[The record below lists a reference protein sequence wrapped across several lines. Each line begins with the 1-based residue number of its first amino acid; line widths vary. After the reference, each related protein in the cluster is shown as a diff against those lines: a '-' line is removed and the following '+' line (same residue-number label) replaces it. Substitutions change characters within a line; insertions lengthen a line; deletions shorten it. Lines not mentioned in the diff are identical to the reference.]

1 MKKTLLS
8 AVIVIASLASCKKES
23 ADKLQT
29 PGIAGKPTTLSLSA
43 TVPSYDDSKTFFHY
57 SGNIYWNQ
65 TDALSVFDESNSLAG
80 IFDIKE
86 GNTATGEFT
95 CESWAGGVPSMALF
109 CLDSKGEPCQSTYSD
124 GKYTAHLL
132 ATQKG
137 NNPNSFS
144 AFANTAIG
152 QVTGNEADGYAV
164 QMKNILGLVRVDFT
178 SLIDKDAK
186 KSTMKSVTL
195 EDANGEADL
204 AGEILVS
211 YNNGEPTF
219 ELVEG
224 TGEKVLTRVNST
236 ATLPLAVSSTGC
248 VYFNVLPGV
257 SFVPKFT
264 FTDMNDDKQAV
275 VIANGPIKAERSMYF
290 PCGEP
295 KITWGKQKE
304 TAVFDFKTW
313 CMKETLV
320 KTANKTT
327 TYTLATGTEFLK
339 DKAKIIVTTSSAT
352 CNYTT
357 AGDLRFYKQA
367 AASDPYPTIEIPVR
381 DGYKI
386 AKVSIST
393 NSSTAKYFT
402 LKDKDGEQ
410 LGRARLSTGT
420 TAIMTVDVEN
430 TTGANGCVFHLAD
443 ATSQYQVSRISV
455 TYVKD
460 LQ

>member
-8 AVIVIASLASCKKES
+8 AVIVIASIASCKKES
-23 ADKLQT
+23 ADWSQSS
-29 PGIAGKPTTLSLSA
+29 GINGKPTTLSLSA
-43 TVPSYDDSKTFFHY
+43 TVPSYDDTKTFFHY
-57 SGNIYWNQ
+57 SGSIYWNQ
-65 TDALSVFDESNSLAG
+65 TDALSVFDELNSMAG
-80 IFDIKE
+80 IFDIKA

-95 CESWAGGVPSMALF
+95 CESWAGGVPSMAIF
-109 CLDSKGEPCQSTYSD
+109 CPDSKGKPFESTYSD
-124 GKYTAHLL
+124 GKYTAHVL
-132 ATQKG
+132 ALQKG

-152 QVTGNEADGYAV
+152 QVTGNASDGYSV

-178 SLIDKDAK
+178 SLGEK
-186 KSTMKSVTL
+186 KSTMKSITL
-195 EDANGEADL
+195 EDAKGEADL
-204 AGEILVS
+204 VGDILVS
-211 YNNGEPTF
+211 YNNGEPTC
-219 ELVEG
+219 ELVK
-224 TGEKVLTRVNST
+224 GEKVVTRTNST
-236 ATLPLAVSSTGC
+236 ISSPLAVSSTAGY

-264 FTDMNDDKQAV
+264 FTDMNEQQAV
-275 VIANGPIKAERSMYF
+275 VIANGPIQVERSKYF
-290 PCGEP
+290 PCGDP

-304 TAVFDFKTW
+304 TAVFDFKSW

-320 KTANKTT
+320 KKANTTT

-339 DKAKIIVTTSSAT
+339 DKAKIIVTTSSAQ
-352 CNYTT
+352 CNYNAT
-357 AGDLRFYKQA
+357 AGDLRFYKQTD
-367 AASDPYPTIEIPVR
+367 ASYPTIEIPVR
-381 DGYKI
+381 EGYKI

-410 LGRARLSTGT
+410 LGRARLSTGI